1 MARTRSS
8 RSHIPPVAARGS
20 VRTGVDVLARAGV
33 DSVEGMNGRPEL
45 RLGITDVAPVVSCGT
60 LSARAVVGE
69 HLPVTATVF
78 REGHDA
84 VAANVVWEPADGASS
99 APFRRM
105 ERYGDQPDRWLATV
119 VPDREGTWTFC
130 VEAWSDPLA
139 TWRHAVEVKVE
150 AGQGPD
156 ELANDLEEGARL
168 LDRVA
173 AEADEAD
180 GEYASAAAAAA
191 AALRDTSRAL
201 TARIAPALT
210 ASLQRYLHD
219 HPVRELVTRS
229 PRYEVWVD
237 RPRALYGSWYE
248 FFPRSEGPVVGG
260 TPTHGT
266 FATAADRLPAIADMG
281 FDVVYLPPIHPIG
294 TVNRKGPNTPQF
306 PGGNPHEIAP
316 EDVGSP
322 WAIGSA
328 EGGHDAVHP
337 QLGTMDDFK
346 AFVARTQEL
355 GMEVALDFALQAA
368 PDHPWVQAHPEWFTT
383 KPDGTI
389 AYAENPPKKYQD
401 IYPINFDND
410 PEGLYAECLRV
421 IRVWVDA
428 GVRIF
433 RVDNPHTKPLNF
445 WHWLIWE
452 VKRTHPDVLFLAE
465 AFTRPAMMHQLA
477 RIGFTQSYTYFTWRT
492 EREELEDYGRELA
505 ASAHYM
511 RPNFFV
517 NTPDILHESLQFGGP
532 PMFRIRAVLAAMMS
546 PTWGVYSGFELFEH
560 VAVRPGSEEY
570 HESEKYRLRPRD
582 WAAAEASGRS
592 LAPYLRRLNE
602 IRRAHPALHQLRT
615 LHFHQTDNPNLLCFS
630 KSDPGSSDAV
640 LVVVNLSS
648 QHTQIGTTS
657 LDMPALGLDWH
668 ERFSVTDE
676 ITGVSYDWG
685 QFNYVELDPYREPAH
700 VFGLRFAR
708 PVRFPPPVA

>member
-1 MARTRSS
+1 
-8 RSHIPPVAARGS
+8 
-20 VRTGVDVLARAGV
+20 
-33 DSVEGMNGRPEL
+33 
-45 RLGITDVAPVVSCGT
+45 
-60 LSARAVVGE
+60 
-69 HLPVTATVF
+69 
-78 REGHDA
+78 
-84 VAANVVWEPADGASS
+84 
-99 APFRRM
+99 
-105 ERYGDQPDRWLATV
+105 V
-119 VPDREGTWTFC
+119 VPDREGLWTFC

-139 TWRHAVEVKVE
+139 TWHHAVEVKVE
-150 AGQGPD
+150 AGQGAED
-156 ELANDLEEGARL
+156 LANDLEEGARL

-173 AEADEAD
+173 AEASGQDQEAVT
-180 GEYASAAAAAA
+180 AAA
-191 AALRDTSRAL
+191 AALRDTSLEL
-201 TARIAPALT
+201 TARIAPAL
-210 ASLQRYLHD
+210 AAPLQRYLHD
-219 HPVRELVTRS
+219 HPVRELITRT

-260 TPTHGT
+260 RPTHGT
-266 FATAADRLPAIADMG
+266 FADAQNRLPAIADMG

-294 TVNRKGPNTPQF
+294 TVNRKGRNNTLT
-306 PGGNPHEIAP
+306 P
-316 EDVGSP
+316 EPDDVGSP

-328 EGGHDAVHP
+328 DGGHDAVHP
-337 QLGTMDDFK
+337 QLGTMADFT
-346 AFVARTQEL
+346 AFVARTRHLHAE
-355 GMEVALDFALQAA
+355 FALQAA
-368 PDHPWVQAHPEWFTT
+368 PDHPWVAAHPEWFTT

-410 PEGLYAECLRV
+410 PEGIYAECLRV
-421 IRVWVDA
+421 IKVWVDA

-445 WHWLIWE
+445 WHWLIWQ
-452 VKRTHPDVLFLAE
+452 VKKTDPDVLFLAE

-492 EREELEDYGRELA
+492 ERGELEEYGRDLA
-505 ASAHYM
+505 STAHYM

-532 PMFRIRAVLAAMMS
+532 PMFKIRAVLASMMS

-570 HESEKYRLRPRD
+570 LDTEKFQLRPRD

-592 LAPYLRRLNE
+592 LAPYLRKLNE
-602 IRRAHPALHQLRT
+602 IRRAHPALQQLRT
-615 LHFHQTDNPNLLCFS
+615 LRFHPMDNPNLLCFS
-630 KSDPGSSDAV
+630 KTDPGSPDAV
-640 LVVVNLSS
+640 LVIVNLSS
-648 QHTQIGTTS
+648 HHTQIGTTS
-657 LDMPALGLDWH
+657 LDLPSLGLDWH

-676 ITGVSYDWG
+676 ITGASYDWG

-700 VFGLRFAR
+700 VFGLSFGR